1 MLKVVQLMPMPT
13 NTPIARVRPSAVVAF
28 AMSTSPIA
36 YSSPP
41 VNSTR
46 PAPKRS
52 ASMPVSGCVRPHSRF
67 CAATAKPNTSRPQ
80 PLSMLIGC
88 RNSPKLWRMPS
99 ASVRIRLAQ
108 TSISVG
114 PDLRRA
120 CTVLLEGKRDRIP
133 REGSAT
139 AFDNMIVSVIPRPM
153 SSNAQSAPLSQRLF
167 PPLKWWPRV
176 SAETLRSDAL
186 AGLIGAI
193 VVLPQGVAFATLAGL
208 PPEYGLYC
216 AMVPTLV
223 AAVFSSSL
231 HTVAGPT
238 NPVSL
243 MVFAV
248 LSPLAVPFTHHYV
261 ELAFTLALMSGVIML
276 ALGLLRFGAV
286 VNFVSSSVIAGFTA
300 AIGVFI
306 FLSQLGSFL
315 GIDLP
320 PTTFHKMV
328 AGTLSRL
335 DETRPWVALVAA
347 ATVAAGALSRRFLP
361 RIPNM
366 LVAMV
371 LGSVAAFFL
380 NRALGA
386 ERTGVATLGPLPG
399 ALPPFSLPDFSA
411 ETLQS
416 LAPGALA
423 VALVSLTQALSIAH
437 AIALKSGQHLDDSQ
451 EFVAQGLGN
460 VAAAFFSGFPTS
472 ASANRCGINYEAGA
486 KTPMSAMF
494 AALLLALLLLAVAPL
509 VAYLPIAVV
518 AGVLFLVAWNLID
531 VPRIRKILVTS
542 RGEGAVLAVTFFAT
556 LVLDLEFAILVG
568 VLLSLVLY
576 LNRTSHPVMRSLVP
590 DPRHSGR
597 KMTEVE
603 DSLVECPQLKILRIE
618 GSIYFGAVGHVQ
630 RYLDTLHEHGAGQK
644 HLLLMA
650 KSINTVDMQGA
661 ELLVEE
667 ARRRRAGGGQLYFYS
682 LRKPVEELLER
693 GGYMAQIGRENV
705 YRGKREAI
713 GGVFT
718 RLDRSICARCRA
730 RIFEECASVPGPE
743 DA

>member
-1 MLKVVQLMPMPT
+1 
-13 NTPIARVRPSAVVAF
+13 
-28 AMSTSPIA
+28 
-36 YSSPP
+36 
-41 VNSTR
+41 
-46 PAPKRS
+46 
-52 ASMPVSGCVRPHSRF
+52 
-67 CAATAKPNTSRPQ
+67 
-80 PLSMLIGC
+80 
-88 RNSPKLWRMPS
+88 
-99 ASVRIRLAQ
+99 
-108 TSISVG
+108 
-114 PDLRRA
+114 
-120 CTVLLEGKRDRIP
+120 
-133 REGSAT
+133 
-139 AFDNMIVSVIPRPM
+139 M
-153 SSNAQSAPLSQRLF
+153 SSSTPNVPLAQRLF
-167 PPLKWWPRV
+167 PLLKWWPRV
-176 SAETLRSDAL
+176 NAATLKADAL

-243 MVFAV
+243 MVLAV
-248 LSPLAVPFTHHYV
+248 LSPLAAPFTPHYIQ
-261 ELAFTLALMSGVIML
+261 LAFTLALMSGVIML

-286 VNFVSSSVIAGFTA
+286 VNFVSSSVIVGFTA
-300 AIGVFI
+300 AVGVFI

-320 PTTFHKMV
+320 PATFHNMV
-328 AGTLSRL
+328 AGTLRRI
-335 DETRPWVALVAA
+335 DETRPWVVLVAV
-347 ATVAAGALSRRFLP
+347 ATVAAGVLSRRILP
-361 RIPNM
+361 KLPPM

-371 LGSVAAFFL
+371 LGSVIAFFL
-380 NRALGA
+380 NQALGA
-386 ERTGVATLGPLPG
+386 ERTGLRTLGPLPG
-399 ALPPFSLPDFSA
+399 ALPPLSLPDVSVA
-411 ETLQS
+411 TLQS

-437 AIALKSGQHLDDSQ
+437 AIALKSGQHLDDNQ
-451 EFVAQGLGN
+451 EFVAQGFAN
-460 VAAAFFSGFPTS
+460 VAAALFSGFPTS

-486 KTPMSAMF
+486 KTPMSAAF
-494 AALLLALLLLAVAPL
+494 AALLLVLMLLAVAPL
-509 VAYLPIAVV
+509 VAYLPIAAV
-518 AGVLFLVAWNLID
+518 AGVLFLVAWSLID
-531 VPRIRKILVTS
+531 LPRIRKILATS

-556 LVLDLEFAILVG
+556 LMLDLEFAILVG
-568 VLLSLVLY
+568 MLLSLILY
-576 LNRTSHPVMRSLVP
+576 LNRTSHPMMRSLVP
-590 DPRHSGR
+590 DPRHTGR

-618 GSIYFGAVGHVQ
+618 GSIYFGAVAHVR
-630 RYLDTLHEHGAGQK
+630 RYLDTLYEHGPGQR
-644 HLLLMA
+644 HLLLMS

-667 ARRRRAGGGQLYFYS
+667 ARRRRADGGQLYFYS

-693 GGYMAQIGRENV
+693 GGYIEKIGRENV
-705 YRGKREAI
+705 FRGKREAI

-730 RIFEECASVPGPE
+730 RIFEECASVPKPE